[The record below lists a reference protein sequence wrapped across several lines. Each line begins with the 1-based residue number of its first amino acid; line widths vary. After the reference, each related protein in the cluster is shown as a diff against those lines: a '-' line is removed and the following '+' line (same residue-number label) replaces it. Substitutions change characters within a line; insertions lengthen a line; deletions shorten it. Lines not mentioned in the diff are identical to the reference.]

1 MYHPNSIIRI
11 GDITIKDDL
20 LYEEELEQIIESTI
34 EITSVEQK
42 LDELI
47 SDAIANAAKDLII
60 TNAIIEKREI
70 EIISKIIKSKIID

>member
-1 MYHPNSIIRI
+1 MYHPNPIIRI

-70 EIISKIIKSKIID
+70 EIISKIIKSKIK

>member
-1 MYHPNSIIRI
+1 MYRPNPIIRI
-11 GDITIKDDL
+11 GDIAIKDDL

-47 SDAIANAAKDLII
+47 YDAIANAAKDLII

-70 EIISKIIKSKIID
+70 EIISKIIKSKIK